1 MEMLTPPT
9 VTGWDRDTHAMSS
22 PPVQR
27 NSSRTPRRNR
37 KSSPPVQSNSSD
49 TPWRHRESSPPV
61 QSNMIE
67 TPRRNPKLQTPS
79 RPTATP
85 SQAYA
90 GPLFHASPAASALP
104 IPKWYSKTVNERKK
118 HDPCEAPLE
127 PIVSPD
133 RSDNGRLHQSLPE
146 FPRPST
152 APSSRSIRIM
162 DDEEKRQAVTLAL
175 KKLLQTPGPRLGS
188 SGPSTPI
195 VSPTVK
201 PTNIPCHSRLPSSG
215 PHNNT
220 PKSLE
225 GALQSDN
232 TTQSLVPWSGPNDI
246 DNYDGSLNHQRPVEC
261 RRALSY
267 GQRCV
272 LMEGYLSRGTSF
284 ECRPC
289 PTSMQFAQDLDQSLL
304 TSAERAKLL
313 EDYIQRRS
321 SPCSCKSGTSSPQSS
336 SSVLSSPSKD
346 DDRSKRMRDY
356 LRSGNTFKCRPT
368 LSSPQSFPG
377 ADSKSVVEFDP
388 KMWLD
393 NHLRHDILKIGS
405 NGATGVAT

>member
-9 VTGWDRDTHAMSS
+9 VTGWDGDTHAMSS
-22 PPVQR
+22 PPVQS
-27 NSSRTPRRNR
+27 NSRHTPRRNR
-37 KSSPPVQSNSSD
+37 KSSPPVQSNSSH
-49 TPWRHRESSPPV
+49 TPWKNRESSPPV

-67 TPRRNPKLQTPS
+67 TPRRNPKPQTPS
-79 RPTATP
+79 RSTATP

-104 IPKWYSKTVNERKK
+104 IPKWFSKTVNERKA

-127 PIVSPD
+127 EIVSPD
-133 RSDNGRLHQSLPE
+133 RSSNGRLQQSLPE

-152 APSSRSIRIM
+152 APSGRSIRIM
-162 DDEEKRQAVTLAL
+162 DDEEKRKAVTLAL
-175 KKLLQTPGPRLGS
+175 KKLLQTPGLRLGS

-195 VSPTVK
+195 VSPAVK
-201 PTNIPCHSRLPSSG
+201 PTNIPRHSRLPSSG
-215 PHNNT
+215 PHHNT
-220 PKSLE
+220 PKSFE

-232 TTQSLVPWSGPNDI
+232 TTQYLAPCNEPHGI
-246 DNYDGSLNHQRPVEC
+246 DNFDDSLNHPRTVEGRRP
-261 RRALSY
+261 LSY
-267 GQRCV
+267 GQRCI
-272 LMEGYLSRGTSF
+272 LMENYLTRGTSF
-284 ECRPC
+284 ECRRS
-289 PTSMQFAQDLDQSLL
+289 PTSLQFAQDLDQSLL
-304 TSAERAKLL
+304 TNAERAKLL

-336 SSVLSSPSKD
+336 SSIPSSPSKD

-368 LSSPQSFPG
+368 LTSPQSFPG

-393 NHLRHDILKIGS
+393 NHLRNDILKIGS
-405 NGATGVAT
+405 HGATGVAT